1 MITLST
7 HQFARLVI
15 TEELHRYLK
24 TSPAPSLSNSNHSCH
39 SDYTTSTSRTNSIN
53 SISRI
58 TWRMRMYWASIMI
71 WTRACTSSIIAI
83 TLLFRITKAFSNLM
97 PSNRPL
103 TRLRATL
110 SNLLI
115 KLKLFRK
122 LAILTRRWMPVS
134 STLKAPLKISST
146 SMLLRTLQKKSK
158 KMCSISQERHLPQLS
173 TVQVLWQTAVL

>member
-15 TEELHRYLK
+15 IGELHRYLK

-39 SDYTTSTSRTNSIN
+39 SDYTTSTRTN

-71 WTRACTSSIIAI
+71 WTRACTSSITAI
-83 TLLFRITKAFSNLM
+83 TLLCRITKAFSNLM

-122 LAILTRRWMPVS
+122 LVILTRRWMPVS
-134 STLKAPLKISST
+134 STLKAPLRISST
-146 SMLLRTLQKKSK
+146 SMLLRTLQKKSR

-173 TVQVLWQTAVL
+173 TVQALWQTAVL

>member
-15 TEELHRYLK
+15 IGELHRYLK

-39 SDYTTSTSRTNSIN
+39 SDYTTSSSRTNSI

-71 WTRACTSSIIAI
+71 WTRACTSSITAI

-97 PSNRPL
+97 PSNKPL

-115 KLKLFRK
+115 KLKRCRK

-134 STLKAPLKISST
+134 STLKVPLKIYST
-146 SMLLRTLQKKSK
+146 SMLLRTLQKKSR

-173 TVQVLWQTAVL
+173 TVQALWQTAVL